1 MLHLEEN
8 NIITPFQHGFR
19 RNHSC
24 DTQLAALLYDLTNN
38 YDHSI
43 QTDLILLDLAKAFD
57 TVSHTRLLYKL
68 DWYGIRNQAL
78 QWIKSF
84 LTNRYQNV
92 VVESTCSTKVPVV
105 SGVPQGTVL
114 GPILFLVYINDLPD
128 VIKYSHVRLFAD
140 DCILYKQVLSTS
152 DAQKLQS
159 DLDSLYHWAE
169 TWLMRFNTSKCHV
182 MHITQAK
189 LNRTNF
195 SYNLSGNSLNV
206 MNESKYLGV
215 TIQSNLKWK
224 SHVLN
229 VSVKANRILSLLRRN
244 LRSAPKA
251 IRELSYISLVR
262 PVLEYACPVWCPWLS
277 QDINQLEKVQ
287 RRAARFVADNYSP
300 YASVSKIID
309 DLQWTS
315 LEQ

>member
-1 MLHLEEN
+1 MRTHVCTLIHRCLLDTLGLASQCRLRYASIQFYMLHLEEN

-114 GPILFLVYINDLPD
+114 GPILFF
-128 VIKYSHVRLFAD
+128 S
-140 DCILYKQVLSTS
+140 LYK
-152 DAQKLQS
+152 
-159 DLDSLYHWAE
+159 
-169 TWLMRFNTSKCHV
+169 
-182 MHITQAK
+182 
-189 LNRTNF
+189 
-195 SYNLSGNSLNV
+195 
-206 MNESKYLGV
+206 
-215 TIQSNLKWK
+215 
-224 SHVLN
+224 
-229 VSVKANRILSLLRRN
+229 
-244 LRSAPKA
+244 
-251 IRELSYISLVR
+251 
-262 PVLEYACPVWCPWLS
+262 
-277 QDINQLEKVQ
+277 
-287 RRAARFVADNYSP
+287 
-300 YASVSKIID
+300 
-309 DLQWTS
+309 
-315 LEQ
+315 